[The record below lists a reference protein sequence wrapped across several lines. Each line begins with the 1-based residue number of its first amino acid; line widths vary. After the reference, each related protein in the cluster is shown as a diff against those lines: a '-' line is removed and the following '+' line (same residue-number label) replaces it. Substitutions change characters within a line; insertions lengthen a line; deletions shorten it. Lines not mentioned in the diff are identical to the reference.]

1 MKNTKSIVLLLTG
14 AAIGMGLAGPA
25 TNAAAEF
32 FQAQR
37 TPHPIYVDGQ
47 QVQMEAY
54 AINGSNYVK
63 LREIG
68 QAVGFEVYWDGLAA
82 QIISDKPYTGRL
94 PMQVEVSTNPNTQ
107 ADPAAFTGYLT
118 AEVYNTIR
126 EAVLTKQDTSF
137 GSVVQGFLHLKWEDE
152 EGIRRAEEETQQ
164 INQQM
169 MQVFTEF
176 GSMRQLSPEAERAQ
190 KQVKKLQ
197 AFITKNFYTCSD
209 EILYGLAKMYAG
221 GGAFTETI
229 DTAGGSGTAEFVYQ
243 AVKRYCGK

>member
-1 MKNTKSIVLLLTG
+1 MRTVKEVSNLTGVSVRTLHYYDSIGLLKPAEVTEAGYRLYDDTALERLQQILLFRELEFPLKEIKEILESPNFDRSRALEQQITLLTLKKEHLENLIDLACG
-14 AAIGMGLAGPA
+14 IKAIGVSKMDFKAFDTRKIDA
-25 TNAAAEF
+25 YAAEAKAAYGHT
-32 FQAQR
+32 AQYREFEEKSKGR
-37 TPHPIYVDGQ
+37 T
-47 QVQMEAY
+47 A
-54 AINGSNYVK
+54 
-63 LREIG
+63 
-68 QAVGFEVYWDGLAA
+68 
-82 QIISDKPYTGRL
+82 
-94 PMQVEVSTNPNTQ
+94 
-107 ADPAAFTGYLT
+107 
-118 AEVYNTIR
+118 
-126 EAVLTKQDTSF
+126 
-137 GSVVQGFLHLKWEDE
+137 
-152 EGIRRAEEETQQ
+152 EETQQ

>member
-1 MKNTKSIVLLLTG
+1 MDFKAFDTRKID
-14 AAIGMGLAGPA
+14 AY
-25 TNAAAEF
+25 AAEAKAAYGHT
-32 FQAQR
+32 AQYREFEEKSKGR
-37 TPHPIYVDGQ
+37 T
-47 QVQMEAY
+47 A
-54 AINGSNYVK
+54 
-63 LREIG
+63 
-68 QAVGFEVYWDGLAA
+68 
-82 QIISDKPYTGRL
+82 
-94 PMQVEVSTNPNTQ
+94 
-107 ADPAAFTGYLT
+107 
-118 AEVYNTIR
+118 
-126 EAVLTKQDTSF
+126 
-137 GSVVQGFLHLKWEDE
+137 
-152 EGIRRAEEETQQ
+152 EETQQ